1 MKGSAKMNKYIDG
14 TVQVGIKPTSHLR
27 EIFRESFIKLI
38 KQYSIVFM
46 GLAGLVLL
54 MLTVYALFQIF

>member
-1 MKGSAKMNKYIDG
+1 MKGNADMNEFNNRS
-14 TVQVGIKPTSHLR
+14 VQVGIKPTSHLR

-38 KQYSIVFM
+38 KSYSIVFM

-54 MLTVYALFQIF
+54 ILTAYALFQIF